1 MLQNKNEDLG
11 LKSTLANAINTSFH
25 TGCNNVF
32 IYLRVVKL
40 CDILG

>member
-1 MLQNKNEDLG
+1 MKTKAQ
-11 LKSTLANAINTSFH
+11 SQHWANAINTSFH